1 MPDIRLHGHPSD
13 PGAQRSLLS
22 DTAAAE
28 WDRDIAHRAIDELFV
43 LAKKHRTSE
52 SYFELME
59 FVARFRDLAP
69 FNAMLINTQM
79 SGAQFVAS
87 AGRWKQDYQRSI
99 KPAARPLVIL
109 QTMGPVMFVFD
120 VSDTVPEP
128 GAPPLPPDVEK
139 PFDVRGQR
147 IGGQLE
153 RTIQNAARDGIEV
166 HDSKIGSQ
174 GAGMIGTSGARR
186 VLRFPR
192 RVRPAPEY
200 VSVPVRYD
208 VMLNDAHSREAKYA
222 TLAHEL
228 AHLYCG
234 HLGSPDTRFW
244 PDRRFVDGDV
254 EEFEAESVSYLVCR
268 RLGIETRSEAYLSG
282 YVQRHPEPPQIS
294 LECVLKAAGLIEQM
308 GRERLPPRPEPKR
321 KK

>member
-1 MPDIRLHGHPSD
+1 MAQIRLPGHPSEAGD
-13 PGAQRSLLS
+13 QRSLFS
-22 DTAAAE
+22 DTAPAE

-43 LAKKHRTSE
+43 LAKKHRTSK
-52 SYFELME
+52 SYLELMG

-79 SGAQFVAS
+79 SGARFVAS
-87 AGRWKQDYQRSI
+87 AGRWKRDYQRSI

-128 GAPPLPPDVEK
+128 GAPPVPLDIEK
-139 PFDVRGQR
+139 PFDVRGAP
-147 IGGQLE
+147 IGRQLE
-153 RTIQNAARDGIEV
+153 RTIENAGRDGIEV
-166 HDSKIGSQ
+166 HALKIGCQ
-174 GAGMIGTSGARR
+174 GAGMIGMAGGRR
-186 VLRFPR
+186 VLHFPR
-192 RVRPAPEY
+192 RLLPAPEY

-208 VMLNDAHSREAKYA
+208 VMLSDAHSPEAKYA
-222 TLAHEL
+222 TLVHEL

-244 PDRRFVDGDV
+244 PDRRFLDGDV
-254 EEFEAESVSYLVCR
+254 EEFKAESVSYLVCR
-268 RLGIETRSEAYLSG
+268 RLGMATRSKAYLSG
-282 YVQRHPEPPQIS
+282 YVEDHPETPAIS
-294 LECVLKAAGLIEQM
+294 LECVLKAVGLIEQM
-308 GRERLPPRPEPKR
+308 GRGRLPPRPEPKR